1 MGRSQDLLD
10 AARTGNISVVG
21 KILEHYAKKGG
32 PLSSFRRSPSLNAQD
47 MNGYTPLHHACLNG
61 HEEIVRLLLSHDAA
75 TDVPDIRGSTPLYLA
90 SWADKP
96 DIVRMLLMHPRRP
109 ANPNAQNSQNETP
122 LHCAAEHGHNAV
134 VAILLSYGADPTIR
148 NNSFQT
154 ALDLASQFGR
164 LQVVQ
169 ILIRTHPELIEPFRV
184 YDEIVALENGHSPPY
199 TITPTKHIFT
209 HSCLHLAARNGHKK
223 VVETLLAA
231 GVDVNILTNSG
242 SALHEAALC
251 GKKSVVCTLLR
262 AGIDLYAVDG
272 NGRTALDVLTDY
284 PPHVT
289 YEIVSI
295 IKDFC
300 QESCRMEN
308 NSHFIPIKDVNDN
321 TAMSRYEDES
331 KAEQNYVMEQQQQQN
346 NHHQHFVENRSMTM
360 NSLDRQISIDR
371 YTPMEPILN
380 PKSTLP
386 KSNRST
392 PETLLEYKPVYA
404 TNLLN
409 RRLGTN
415 TERKFPKLETNAKKV
430 ENVSNLNSTQYHCVD
445 EYVEMTLPTG
455 SACNTPRTPK
465 ATAMSQVQTP
475 LPSPRRNLEYCDY
488 ANISAIMDN
497 AQNNRRQVLRQ
508 EQEEDGADCNNNDIQ
523 PKTPTATNN
532 NFDTNNNNNDSRR
545 QSQDR
550 SVHSPTPDYPPPTAF
565 QAETTIF
572 EFVKP
577 PPDKSWKRKSL
588 QLQNRNSQFYN
599 NLKSFIWE
607 EQMEPPEEEQFDSIS
622 SSRVSECVEE
632 FVGDVPFAG
641 LFKGSSLNLASD
653 APQETGNKNQA
664 IEELPS
670 GLRSPS
676 LVKSVRPMST
686 KRSSMQLPT
695 PTGNEENSL
704 ENGVASNEIKT
715 PPAVTATAKE
725 SEFDF
730 DASKVWDEINT
741 IFESIGNEVSA
752 ANNETTNT
760 TLDAISDEC
769 NYLSNTLRKKTLT
782 IRKPAELLLISPE
795 QEDVNPNWCHS
806 ANTLIYG
813 YVLYDV
819 YYLGSTVI
827 RELHGTVSTR
837 KSIQKLKREETPAPM
852 EYKGQDG
859 SLIEDINCSTRIL
872 KETNAQTRLKV
883 GIALSH
889 AGVRFIDTEN
899 KSTISVHDIEN
910 INCVSQDT
918 DDLRYFAYITR
929 EKDTHYC
936 HVFMVDSLDLATE
949 IILTLGQAF
958 EVAYQLS
965 LINQEE
971 SLANNTT
978 EELTTVEE
986 ENKRISYCD
995 IVDNI

>member
-300 QESCRMEN
+300 QESSRMEN

-346 NHHQHFVENRSMTM
+346 NHHHQHFVENRSMTM
-360 NSLDRQISIDR
+360 N
-371 YTPMEPILN
+371 
-380 PKSTLP
+380 
-386 KSNRST
+386 
-392 PETLLEYKPVYA
+392 
-404 TNLLN
+404 
-409 RRLGTN
+409 
-415 TERKFPKLETNAKKV
+415 
-430 ENVSNLNSTQYHCVD
+430 
-445 EYVEMTLPTG
+445 
-455 SACNTPRTPK
+455 
-465 ATAMSQVQTP
+465 
-475 LPSPRRNLEYCDY
+475 
-488 ANISAIMDN
+488 
-497 AQNNRRQVLRQ
+497 
-508 EQEEDGADCNNNDIQ
+508 DIQ
-523 PKTPTATNN
+523 PKTPTATNT
-532 NFDTNNNNNDSRR
+532 NFDTNNNNDSRR

-695 PTGNEENSL
+695 PTGNEENTP

>member
-184 YDEIVALENGHSPPY
+184 YNEIVALENGHSPPY

-346 NHHQHFVENRSMTM
+346 NHHHQHFVENRSMTM
-360 NSLDRQISIDR
+360 NNHNQHHHHPSMHPRYKHNAPIPSI
-371 YTPMEPILN
+371 
-380 PKSTLP
+380 
-386 KSNRST
+386 
-392 PETLLEYKPVYA
+392 
-404 TNLLN
+404 
-409 RRLGTN
+409 
-415 TERKFPKLETNAKKV
+415 
-430 ENVSNLNSTQYHCVD
+430 
-445 EYVEMTLPTG
+445 
-455 SACNTPRTPK
+455 
-465 ATAMSQVQTP
+465 
-475 LPSPRRNLEYCDY
+475 YC
-488 ANISAIMDN
+488 
-497 AQNNRRQVLRQ
+497 Q
-508 EQEEDGADCNNNDIQ
+508 
-523 PKTPTATNN
+523 
-532 NFDTNNNNNDSRR
+532 
-545 QSQDR
+545 
-550 SVHSPTPDYPPPTAF
+550 
-565 QAETTIF
+565 
-572 EFVKP
+572 
-577 PPDKSWKRKSL
+577 
-588 QLQNRNSQFYN
+588 QF
-599 NLKSFIWE
+599 LWI
-607 EQMEPPEEEQFDSIS
+607 
-622 SSRVSECVEE
+622 
-632 FVGDVPFAG
+632 
-641 LFKGSSLNLASD
+641 
-653 APQETGNKNQA
+653 
-664 IEELPS
+664 
-670 GLRSPS
+670 
-676 LVKSVRPMST
+676 
-686 KRSSMQLPT
+686 
-695 PTGNEENSL
+695 
-704 ENGVASNEIKT
+704 
-715 PPAVTATAKE
+715 
-725 SEFDF
+725 
-730 DASKVWDEINT
+730 
-741 IFESIGNEVSA
+741 
-752 ANNETTNT
+752 
-760 TLDAISDEC
+760 
-769 NYLSNTLRKKTLT
+769 
-782 IRKPAELLLISPE
+782 LLL
-795 QEDVNPNWCHS
+795 
-806 ANTLIYG
+806 
-813 YVLYDV
+813 
-819 YYLGSTVI
+819 
-827 RELHGTVSTR
+827 
-837 KSIQKLKREETPAPM
+837 M
-852 EYKGQDG
+852 
-859 SLIEDINCSTRIL
+859 
-872 KETNAQTRLKV
+872 
-883 GIALSH
+883 
-889 AGVRFIDTEN
+889 
-899 KSTISVHDIEN
+899 
-910 INCVSQDT
+910 
-918 DDLRYFAYITR
+918 
-929 EKDTHYC
+929 
-936 HVFMVDSLDLATE
+936 
-949 IILTLGQAF
+949 
-958 EVAYQLS
+958 
-965 LINQEE
+965 
-971 SLANNTT
+971 
-978 EELTTVEE
+978 
-986 ENKRISYCD
+986 
-995 IVDNI
+995 